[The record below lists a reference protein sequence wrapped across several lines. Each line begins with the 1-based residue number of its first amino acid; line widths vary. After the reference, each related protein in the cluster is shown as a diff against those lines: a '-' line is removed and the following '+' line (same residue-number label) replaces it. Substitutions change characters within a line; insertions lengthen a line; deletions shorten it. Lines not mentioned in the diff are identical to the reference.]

1 MNMISVILKK
11 NNKDEITSVRITLN
25 GNVITLDY
33 SEYQELI
40 TAMSYPEIVNYRGEK
55 FN

>member
-33 SEYQELI
+33 SEHLLYNCSVNGEL
-40 TAMSYPEIVNYRGEK
+40 SK
-55 FN
+55 WS